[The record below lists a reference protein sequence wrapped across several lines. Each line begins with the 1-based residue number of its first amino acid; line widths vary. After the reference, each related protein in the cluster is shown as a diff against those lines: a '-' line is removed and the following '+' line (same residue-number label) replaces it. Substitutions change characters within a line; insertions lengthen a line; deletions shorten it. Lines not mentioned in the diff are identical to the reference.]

1 MAARLTKRFGQHAP
15 TVCALLL
22 LAASLGSYSVVT
34 TLSGLLLA
42 TTTLAISCG
51 LVQTLLSSAI
61 SQLVQLDEV
70 GGAMGI
76 SAAIGSLSRVVAPPA
91 GGQFTERFG
100 VGQHAAL
107 AAVLVTCALLLAP
120 FNSKIDVAAKASP
133 PPKPTV
139 AKKDIKKEEVTKET
153 KKAAKKQA
161 SSASP
166 PKSRGKATV
175 QTSPRQV
182 KRTK

>member
-22 LAASLGSYSVVT
+22 LAASLGAYSAVA

-42 TTTLAISCG
+42 TTTLAVSCG

-120 FNSKIDVAAKASP
+120 LNSNIDAAAKASP
-133 PPKPTV
+133 PPKLPV
-139 AKKDIKKEEVTKET
+139 AKKDTKKEATKET
-153 KKAAKKQA
+153 KKQVKKQA
-161 SSASP
+161 ASASP
-166 PKSRGKATV
+166 PKARGKAAV